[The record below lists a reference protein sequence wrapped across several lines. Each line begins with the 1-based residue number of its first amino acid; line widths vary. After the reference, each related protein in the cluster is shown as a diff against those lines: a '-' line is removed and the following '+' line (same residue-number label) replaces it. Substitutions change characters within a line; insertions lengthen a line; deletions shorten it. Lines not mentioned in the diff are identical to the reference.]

1 MAPNRPFV
9 VNPVLTGIAIGYS
22 NPDINLIGDR
32 VLPRVPVGGESFK
45 WMEYPLAE
53 GFTVPD
59 TEVGRK
65 GRVNQVEF
73 TATERDGSVK
83 TYGLADVVPNSDIAA
98 AKAQRDAGLS
108 HYDPMNHATQ
118 WLTNLIELD
127 REVRV
132 ANVVQN
138 PSNYAAARVT
148 ALSGAARFD
157 DYTNSDPI
165 DVIKAA
171 LESTLIFRPN
181 TVVMGFAVWSKLR
194 SHPHLVNAVKG
205 NVSSRGIIS
214 QQEFKDLFEIPNLLI
229 GEGWV
234 NTARKGQAANLQRV
248 WGKNISFLYIDRQAR
263 PEGGVTWGFSPQ
275 FGNRIAGTVADSDV
289 GLEGGQEIRVGEKIT
304 ELVVAKDAG
313 ALIQNAVS

>member
-1 MAPNRPFV
+1 MAPVRPFSV
-9 VNPVLTGIAIGYS
+9 DPVLTGITIGYT
-22 NPDINLIGDR
+22 NPDLNLIADR
-32 VLPRVPVGGESFK
+32 VLPRVEVGGEIFK

-53 GFTVPD
+53 GFTLPD

-73 TATERDGSVK
+73 TSVEKDGSVK
-83 TYGLADVVPNSDIAA
+83 TYGLADVIPNSDISA

-108 HYDPMNHATQ
+108 HYDPKSRATH
-118 WLTNLIELD
+118 WLTNLIVLD

-132 ANVVQN
+132 AAVVQS
-138 PSNYAAARVT
+138 PANYAPARVT
-148 ALSGAARFD
+148 ALAGGQRFD

-171 LESTLIFRPN
+171 IESTLIFRPN
-181 TVVMGFAVWSKLR
+181 TVAMGFPVWSKLR

-234 NTARKGQAANLQRV
+234 NTARKGQATNLQRV
-248 WGKNISFLYIDRQAR
+248 WGKSISLLYIDRQAG

-275 FGNRIAGTVADSDV
+275 FGARIAGALPASNV
-289 GLEGGQEIRVGEKIT
+289 GLEGGEEVRVGEKIT
-304 ELVVAKDAG
+304 EIVVAKDAG
-313 ALIQNAVS
+313 ALIQNAIS